1 MSVGRCSGEL
11 VGAEPAV
18 RTVWTVQVVVDPPV
32 LDEHL
37 DLEQGVEAVHVEEF
51 VTDSVITTW
60 W

>member
-1 MSVGRCSGEL
+1 
-11 VGAEPAV
+11 
-18 RTVWTVQVVVDPPV
+18 VWTVQVVVDPPV